1 MRKIDYVDHEL
12 FRPGHAA
19 CPGCQESLALRAILN
34 TLGSDAV
41 AVFPPSCGA
50 VICGPHPFSALGIPV
65 FQTSLESAAAAASGL
80 RRALNQRGKHSTTV
94 VCFAGD
100 GGTYDIGFQALS
112 SAVERDEDILY
123 VCFDNEG
130 YMNTGAQKSS
140 STPLHASTASTP
152 AGKPSKKKDII
163 GILAAHGIPY
173 VATAATGHMNDL
185 TAKVRKALTIR
196 GSRFL
201 AVLVPCLD
209 GWGLPDDAGVA
220 VSRLAVDCGMWP
232 LYEVEEGRRY
242 TLNHALKERPVRDY
256 LAQQK
261 RYRHLDETQLAEIQA
276 AVDADWDQLRQRA
289 AASAAEVPPV
299 AAASG

>member
-1 MRKIDYVDHEL
+1 MQKIDLDDQGL

-34 TLGSDAV
+34 TLGNDAV

-50 VICGPHPFSALGIPV
+50 VICGPHPMSSLGIPV
-65 FQTSLESAAAAASGL
+65 FQTSLESAASGL
-80 RRALNQRGKHSTTV
+80 RRALNQRGQRDTTV

-112 SAVERDEDILY
+112 SAVERNEDILY

-152 AGKPSKKKDII
+152 GGKPSKKKDII
-163 GILAAHGIPY
+163 GILAAHAIPY
-173 VATAATGHMNDL
+173 VATASTGHMNDL
-185 TAKVRKALTIR
+185 VAKVRKARDLR

-232 LYEVEEGRRY
+232 LYEVEDGSRY
-242 TLNHALKERPVRDY
+242 TLNHAAKTRPVAEY
-256 LAQQK
+256 LGLQK
-261 RYRHLDETQLAEIQA
+261 RYRHLGEAQLAEIQA
-276 AVDADWDQLRQRA
+276 AVDRDWVQLGRRA
-289 AASAAEVPPV
+289 AESAV
-299 AAASG
+299 AAAAG